1 MQYSVLTPV
10 RRPRR
15 KRRRRLLAL
24 LLLTAALGGGAFLF
38 ADRELGSRPSPAAAA
53 PKLPPKTAR
62 IARTVPLLTAP
73 HSRLHGAPSV
83 SARSAILVD
92 AQTGAVLW
100 EKRAHSR
107 RPVASTTK
115 IMTATLALERLS
127 PNTRVEVPAAATRE
141 PLVKEGLRAGER
153 VPAWKLLDGLLIF
166 SGNDDAYALAAAAAG
181 TRLRFVALMNAK
193 ARELGL
199 RDTHFTSVSGVIDEG
214 NYSSAWDLA
223 ALTRYAL
230 RDPHFRA
237 TVATRIA
244 HVPWAAPTFDKV
256 YVNKNPLLGRYRGA
270 DGVKTGWTTLAG
282 HCLVASAHRGGRRLI
297 AVVLHDADAY
307 RDTRRLLD
315 FGFALRGRS

>member
-1 MQYSVLTPV
+1 M
-10 RRPRR
+10 
-15 KRRRRLLAL
+15 LAL

-127 PNTRVEVPAAATRE
+127 PNTRVEVPGGSRAQTEGAFHRTETDDGKGRHDRE
-141 PLVKEGLRAGER
+141 VGVRREESTDLR
-153 VPAWKLLDGLLIF
+153 
-166 SGNDDAYALAAAAAG
+166 
-181 TRLRFVALMNAK
+181 
-193 ARELGL
+193 
-199 RDTHFTSVSGVIDEG
+199 RDVD
-214 NYSSAWDLA
+214 
-223 ALTRYAL
+223 
-230 RDPHFRA
+230 
-237 TVATRIA
+237 IA
-244 HVPWAAPTFDKV
+244 E
-256 YVNKNPLLGRYRGA
+256 
-270 DGVKTGWTTLAG
+270 
-282 HCLVASAHRGGRRLI
+282 
-297 AVVLHDADAY
+297 
-307 RDTRRLLD
+307 
-315 FGFALRGRS
+315 